1 MYMYS
6 IIGMLE
12 LQAPTTKGILELQAP
27 TAKGMLELQAP
38 TTKGMLGLQAPTA
51 KGMLELQDHTIQLKR
66 TITICTLIPSTV
78 VLQQCTHT
86 HTHSVLLTKVIGAG
100 WMVVVDVGDGEGSL
114 RAGRLVPHKQINVR
128 VYVTFLQHLA
138 HLLTQ
143 LGRGGLVKTPY
154 YSPWFLAKN

>member
-1 MYMYS
+1 MYMHS
-6 IIGMLE
+6 IIIGM
-12 LQAPTTKGILELQAP
+12 LELQAP

-38 TTKGMLGLQAPTA
+38 TAKGMLELQDPTA
-51 KGMLELQDHTIQLKR
+51 KGMLELQDYTIQPKR

-78 VLQQCTHT
+78 VLQQCTHTHT

-100 WMVVVDVGDGEGSL
+100 WMVVVDVGDGEGAL
-114 RAGRLVPHKQINVR
+114 GAGRLVPHKQINVR

-143 LGRGGLVKTPY
+143 LEGGGGRGLVKTPY
-154 YSPWFLAKN
+154 YSPRFLAKN